1 MSTGIPFDLTERQAE
16 RNSWIQKRG
25 YNPPDVKIFAS
36 RKGKSG
42 LFMELKEVTPY
53 KLNGELKK
61 SDHLEAQLKSIESL
75 RLENYEA
82 DFVWSFAMA
91 KEMIDKYFE

>member
-42 LFMELKEVTPY
+42 LFMELKVVTPY

-61 SDHLEAQLKSIESL
+61 DEHLEAQLKSIEAL
-75 RLENYEA
+75 RLENYQA
-82 DFVWSFAMA
+82 DFIWSFEMG
-91 KEMIDKYFE
+91 KDMIDKYFK